1 MTLALLLPRRGEGG
15 PPPEAHSPCRV
26 RSCGRQVQSPV
37 PVRGT
42 CSGLGTGCPALCH
55 RSRTGLG
62 GREEGPSGWSALE
75 AAPAPRGGWGASDP
89 RKSTRA
95 GRSGRRR
102 RRPGQ
107 GGDTSD
113 HRSERLPGPR
123 PRPQRSPPFSGGGRP
138 TSAESP
144 AASAW
149 PTRARSTASGGGGV
163 RLSGRVDTEGVGPP
177 VAERDSVE
185 VGRGRFFQ
193 GGARSRSLA
202 GDRCP
207 ERKGGD
213 HLRCRG
219 ETSPQVYEGRPR
231 RSDTRTP
238 SGTPPKVRDLLP
250 DQIRVPEMCRVR
262 GLGTLRSLEPPRCR
276 LRGRWSRPSPPQIW
290 SRALPATCPRG
301 VPEPPREGG
310 SASCREKGDLLW
322 LGATRPWQ

>member
-1 MTLALLLPRRGEGG
+1 MPSALPPLSHRTRREGGRRAPPGG
-15 PPPEAHSPCRV
+15 PPSRPH
-26 RSCGRQVQSPV
+26 
-37 PVRGT
+37 
-42 CSGLGTGCPALCH
+42 LLPAE
-55 RSRTGLG
+55 G
-62 GREEGPSGWSALE
+62 G
-75 AAPAPRGGWGASDP
+75 GASDP

-149 PTRARSTASGGGGV
+149 PTHARSTVSGGGGV
-163 RLSGRVDTEGVGPP
+163 PLSGRVDTERVGPP

-202 GDRCP
+202 GDRCLQ
-207 ERKGGD
+207 RKGGD

-238 SGTPPKVRDLLP
+238 SGTPPKVRDLPP

-301 VPEPPREGG
+301 VPAPRREGG

-322 LGATRPWQ
+322 LRATRPSQ